1 MIHKFKLGGFNAL
14 LDVNSGGVHI
24 IDDLTYDL
32 LDNVEPPFEE
42 KCPEDVVR
50 KLSKMYDSKDIEDC
64 YEEIVSLYNDK
75 ILFSEDDYEKYA
87 LSAVASPI
95 KAMCLHIAHDCNLRC
110 KYCFGDLHYF
120 IESSSFCNSIMWF
133 LQAVISPVYLL
144 NHSTSISLGSSCK
157 RIA

>member
-50 KLSKMYDSKDIEDC
+50 KL
-64 YEEIVSLYNDK
+64 
-75 ILFSEDDYEKYA
+75 LFIMTRYCSA
-87 LSAVASPI
+87 RTITRSMPCLLWLRLSRQCV
-95 KAMCLHIAHDCNLRC
+95 C
-110 KYCFGDLHYF
+110 
-120 IESSSFCNSIMWF
+120 
-133 LQAVISPVYLL
+133 
-144 NHSTSISLGSSCK
+144 ISLTTVT
-157 RIA
+157 

>member
-14 LDVNSGGVHI
+14 LDVNSGGEHI

-95 KAMCLHIAHDCNLRC
+95 KAMC
-110 KYCFGDLHYF
+110 
-120 IESSSFCNSIMWF
+120 
-133 LQAVISPVYLL
+133 PVSYTHLTL
-144 NHSTSISLGSSCK
+144 PTK
-157 RIA
+157 A

>member
-110 KYCFGDLHYF
+110 KYCFASTGDFGQGRMLMDYETGKRAIDF
-120 IESSSFCNSIMWF
+120 LIERSGTENFLRWTSS
-133 LQAVISPVYLL
+133 AVSR
-144 NHSTSISLGSSCK
+144 H
-157 RIA
+157 

>member
-75 ILFSEDDYEKYA
+75 ILFSEDFCFIKVLRELIEVAEK
-87 LSAVASPI
+87 LSSVTP
-95 KAMCLHIAHDCNLRC
+95 
-110 KYCFGDLHYF
+110 
-120 IESSSFCNSIMWF
+120 
-133 LQAVISPVYLL
+133 
-144 NHSTSISLGSSCK
+144 
-157 RIA
+157 

>member
-75 ILFSEDDYEKYA
+75 ILFARTITRSTLCLLWLR
-87 LSAVASPI
+87 LSRQCV
-95 KAMCLHIAHDCNLRC
+95 C
-110 KYCFGDLHYF
+110 
-120 IESSSFCNSIMWF
+120 
-133 LQAVISPVYLL
+133 
-144 NHSTSISLGSSCK
+144 ISLTTVT
-157 RIA
+157 

>member
-1 MIHKFKLGGFNAL
+1 MRHFLCIQHQPEKIIIHHFKFSIMKKQKRQVSQSEAMKARWKRRIVIEKSYPESTAQWMAERLER
-14 LDVNSGGVHI
+14 
-24 IDDLTYDL
+24 L

-87 LSAVASPI
+87 LCLGLFIMYFVRSAVA
-95 KAMCLHIAHDCNLRC
+95 C
-110 KYCFGDLHYF
+110 
-120 IESSSFCNSIMWF
+120 
-133 LQAVISPVYLL
+133 
-144 NHSTSISLGSSCK
+144 
-157 RIA
+157 